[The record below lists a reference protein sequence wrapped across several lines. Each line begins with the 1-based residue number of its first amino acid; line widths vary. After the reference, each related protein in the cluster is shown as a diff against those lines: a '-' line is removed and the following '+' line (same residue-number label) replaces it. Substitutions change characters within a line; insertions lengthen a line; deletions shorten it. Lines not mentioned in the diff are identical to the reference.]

1 MVREAKPQTKPPL
14 WTAVWADG
22 QVLYPVIL
30 AVGIVGL
37 SGEQSP
43 PTPGFIPSFDKLA
56 HFCVFGLL
64 ATLLFRLVP
73 PTSRT
78 ARIAILVILAV
89 SLFGLSDEIHQS
101 FTPGR
106 FVEFADWVADTLGA
120 TVAVLAYWKWDAYR
134 NLLEKRRERKPY

>member
-1 MVREAKPQTKPPL
+1 MGREAKPQTKPPL

-30 AVGIVGL
+30 AVGSVGL